1 MKILGLNVFHADT
14 SAAIIVNG
22 KIKWA
27 IEEERLNR
35 IKHTDKFPINAIKFC
50 LKKEKLTIND
60 IDFIAVNYNRYYNWN
75 KKLNF
80 ALNFFSFERGL
91 KFSNKIILEHL
102 EKEFKINIKA
112 KIINVPHHLAHISSS
127 YFTSGLNKSNGL
139 TIDGSGDFST
149 LELYHCKNNNIRIV
163 NKINYPNS
171 LGLLYQA
178 VSQFLGFTKY
188 GDEYKVMALAA
199 LGKPKYINQFKKF
212 FLFDPPY
219 NFNLN
224 LKIYKK
230 IFFKKI
236 YETKDIIYSKR
247 FLEKFFGKERKPSE
261 PILKRHKDIACSL
274 QFFFEDISLK
284 IIRNIFIENYSN
296 NICVSGGCFFNS
308 VLNGKIIN
316 KLNFSKVFLHSN
328 CGDAGG
334 SLGAALYVYYK
345 KNNKSKKKKYS
356 NNYLG
361 SYYNNNEVEKSII
374 ENKKLLVN
382 FIFFKIESF
391 NKINYLVSR
400 ALNEGKIVGWFQGR
414 SEWGPRALGNR
425 SILAD
430 PSIKNI
436 KNIINKKIK
445 LREPFRPF
453 ACSILEKKAY
463 KYFYINNK
471 SVHTDLSNMNFVFPA
486 KKITSRK
493 FPAIVHGDGSSRIQ
507 TVNYKKNK
515 KFFNL
520 INTFYKK
527 YKKPLLLNTSLNI
540 NNPICDSPD
549 DVIKTF
555 YNTGID
561 LIVMQNFIIINKK
574 LNKFYKNIKNK

>member
-1 MKILGLNVFHADT
+1 MKILGLNAFHADT

-22 KIKWA
+22 KIKAA

-35 IKHTDKFPINAIKFC
+35 IKHTNKFPINAIKFC
-50 LKKEKLTIND
+50 LKEARLTIND
-60 IDFIAVNYNRYYNWN
+60 IDFIAVNYNKYYNL
-75 KKLNF
+75 KEKLSF
-80 ALNFFSFERGL
+80 ATKFLTLERRF
-91 KFSNKIILEHL
+91 KFSNKKILACLKE
-102 EKEFKINIKA
+102 EFKINIKA

-149 LELYHCKNNNIRIV
+149 LEFYHCKNNNIRIV
-163 NKINYPNS
+163 DKINFPNS

-178 VSQFLGFTKY
+178 ISQFLGFLKY

-199 LGKPKYINQFKKF
+199 MGKPKYVNQFKKF
-212 FLFDPPY
+212 LVFDPPY

-224 LKIYKK
+224 KK
-230 IFFKKI
+230 IFQNNFFKKI
-236 YETKDIIYSKR
+236 YETKDIIYSKK
-247 FLEKFFGKERKPSE
+247 FLEKFFGKERKSSE
-261 PILKRHKDIACSL
+261 TILKRHKDIACSL

-296 NICVSGGCFFNS
+296 NICISGGCFFNS

-316 KLNFSKVFLHSN
+316 NLNFSKVFLHSN

-334 SLGAALYVYYK
+334 SIGAALYFYYK
-345 KNNKSKKKKYS
+345 KNNKLRKKEYS

-361 SYYNNNEVEKSII
+361 SYYKNNEIEKSIT
-374 ENKKLLVN
+374 ENKKLLGN

-400 ALNEGKIVGWFQGR
+400 ALNEGKIVGWFQDR
-414 SEWGPRALGNR
+414 AEWGPRALGNR

-430 PSIKNI
+430 PSIANI
-436 KNIINKKIK
+436 KNIINRKIK

-453 ACSILEKKAY
+453 ACSILEKKVHE
-463 KYFYINNK
+463 YFYIKKDANT
-471 SVHTDLSNMNFVFPA
+471 SLSNMNFVFSA

-493 FPAIVHGDGSSRIQ
+493 FPAIVHSDGSSRIQ
-507 TVNYKKNK
+507 TVNSNQNK

-540 NNPICDSPD
+540 NNPICESPD

-555 YNTGID
+555 YNTDID

-574 LNKFYKNIKNK
+574 LKNFIRK